1 MMPFYQLDNRRD
13 DSLDLIRLNETVT
26 WRDTL
31 SIFSGKKAI
40 QYIFFEMLP
49 SFILGLLVFISII
62 LMFQVLRLTEFA
74 LVHNVPIKTIG
85 EIIGYVIISLLP
97 VLFPMALLFSVLLTY
112 GRLSQDS
119 EIVAMK
125 AAGLPMTTLLTPAII
140 MALLVGSLSAQMSF
154 SIAPW
159 GNRQFEVLY
168 TRLAETKAGAVIKEG
183 TFSEGFFDMVV
194 YANQVDSDQG
204 ILKNVFIY
212 DEKNGE
218 IPLTII
224 AKEGQIIPDPEKP
237 GYEVLLRLRHG
248 EIHRQA
254 KTHTKISFETYDV
267 HFSQPLN
274 IQIREKSPQ
283 SLTLDEVRTRI
294 KEGIKDPEEERTLRT
309 EFHKRWA
316 ITILCVVF
324 ALIGVGLGT
333 TTNRRAAK
341 AGGMIL
347 CIGLIIF
354 YWIIYVSFEG
364 FARSGSVP
372 VALAI
377 WTPNIIFGCIGIE
390 SLRRNWD

>member
-1 MMPFYQLDNRRD
+1 MN
-13 DSLDLIRLNETVT
+13 
-26 WRDTL
+26 
-31 SIFSGKKAI
+31 IFFGKKAA

-49 SFILGLLVFISII
+49 SLILGLLVFISII

-74 LVHNVPIKTIG
+74 LVHGVQLKTIA

-125 AAGLPMTTLLTPAII
+125 ASGISMGTLLLPAIVL
-140 MALLVGSLSAQMSF
+140 ALTIGIVSAQMSF
-154 SIAPW
+154 NIAPW

-168 TRLAETKAGAVIKEG
+168 SRLANTKAGAIIKEG

-194 YANQVDSDQG
+194 YANEVDSDKG
-204 ILKNVFIY
+204 ILKKVFIY
-212 DEKNGE
+212 DEKSSDV
-218 IPLTII
+218 PLTII
-224 AKEGQIIPDPEKP
+224 AKEGEIIPDPEKP
-237 GYEVLLRLRHG
+237 GYEVLLRLKNG

-254 KTHTKISFETYDV
+254 KTHTKISFDSYDV

-274 IQIREKSPQ
+274 LQEKEKSPQ
-283 SLTLDEVRTRI
+283 SLTLQEVRNRL
-294 KEGIKDPEEERTLRT
+294 KEDIKDPELKRTLQT

-316 ITILCVVF
+316 ISVLCLVF
-324 ALIGVGLGT
+324 AMIGVGLGT

-347 CIGLIIF
+347 CIGLIVL
-354 YWIIYVSFEG
+354 YWILYIAAEG
-364 FARSGSVP
+364 MARSGSVP
-372 VALAI
+372 VIISI
-377 WTPNIIFGCIGIE
+377 WSPNIIFAFLGFE
-390 SLRRNWD
+390 SLRRNWN